1 VKFVRVVE
9 ADWGGKAHEVSG
21 ALELYGWKFE
31 WVRLKSGAHL
41 KRMCDE
47 AVADPKKWTLVL
59 LSEGLVN
66 QFGLKI
72 PDKVP
77 PEAGNLRVLW
87 IDVPAPRGVKVLKER
102 RVAEDGPIDEAALV
116 ALGETTDRK
125 HDILKALRVA
135 AGKRFSCVDLHYGEF
150 GLYLSESDIEFHLSI
165 CDVVEQFDRGSLK
178 PWVKEIIKE
187 AEERRRAAL
196 K

>member
-21 ALELYGWKFE
+21 ALELYDWNYE
-31 WVRLKSGAHL
+31 WVRVKSGAHL

-47 AVADPKKWTLVL
+47 AIADPTKWTLVL

-66 QFGLKI
+66 QFGPKI
-72 PDKVP
+72 RDKVP
-77 PEAGNLRVLW
+77 AEAGRLRVLW
-87 IDVPAPRGVKVLKER
+87 IEVPAPRGVKVSKER

-125 HDILKALRVA
+125 HDILKALRAA

-165 CDVVEQFDRGSLK
+165 KEVAEQFNQGSLK
-178 PWVKEIIKE
+178 PWLKEIINE